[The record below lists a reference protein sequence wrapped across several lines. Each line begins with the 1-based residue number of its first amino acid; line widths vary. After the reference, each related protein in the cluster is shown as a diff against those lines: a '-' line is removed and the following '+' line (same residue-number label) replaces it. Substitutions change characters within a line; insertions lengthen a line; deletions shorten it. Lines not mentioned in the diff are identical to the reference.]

1 MVRKLRKPTDDL
13 LLDLLRIHVPADYL
27 NYFELFEVR
36 NNNNCYEL
44 VLHEKA
50 SLVPESLKGKE
61 VVFDGFMDSVSILTH
76 TFSLKKMFLVLY
88 RRRWK
93 EKGSKQYFYNS
104 YDLHPDSIKIT
115 PEYASFLKIYD
126 RVSAFKP

>member
-93 EKGSKQYFYNS
+93 EKGSKQYF
-104 YDLHPDSIKIT
+104 
-115 PEYASFLKIYD
+115 
-126 RVSAFKP
+126 